1 MRLQFEV
8 SEEQNKKIETLVKEV
23 GLRTKKDL
31 FNNAITLLNW
41 AVKQYKAGRIIVS
54 IDEQMESYREL
65 AMPIFDNVTE
75 GTDVNP
81 NQKGNDLV
89 PIAKES

>member
-8 SEEQNKKIETLVKEV
+8 PEEQNKNIETLMKEV

-54 IDEQMESYREL
+54 IDEQKESYREL

>member
-8 SEEQNKKIETLVKEV
+8 SEEQNKNLETLMKEV
-23 GLRTKKDL
+23 SLRTKKDL
-31 FNNAITLLNW
+31 FNNAMTLLNW
-41 AVKQYKAGRIIVS
+41 AVKQYKAGRTIVS

-65 AMPIFDNVTE
+65 AMPIFDNVAE
-75 GTDVNP
+75 ANDIGP
-81 NQKGNDLV
+81 NQQGNI

>member
-23 GLRTKKDL
+23 SLRTKKDL

-54 IDEQMESYREL
+54 IDKQMESYREL
-65 AMPIFDNVTE
+65 AMPILDNVAE
-75 GTDVNP
+75 
-81 NQKGNDLV
+81 GNDIQPSQQGNI

>member
-8 SEEQNKKIETLVKEV
+8 PEEQNKNIETLMKEV

-31 FNNAITLLNW
+31 FNNAMTLLNW
-41 AVKQYKAGRIIVS
+41 AVKQYKAGRIIASV
-54 IDEQMESYREL
+54 DEQMENYREL
-65 AMPIFDNVTE
+65 VMPICDNVAE
-75 GTDVNP
+75 DDDIGP
-81 NQKGNDLV
+81 HEQGNI